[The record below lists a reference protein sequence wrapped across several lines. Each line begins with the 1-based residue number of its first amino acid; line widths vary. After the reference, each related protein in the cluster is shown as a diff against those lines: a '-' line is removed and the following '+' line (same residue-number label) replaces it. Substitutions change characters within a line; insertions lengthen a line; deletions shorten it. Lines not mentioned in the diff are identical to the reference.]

1 MSICLCIAFK
11 CTTLPLLA
19 TQNDL
24 FFFYIKSFLSLFSLI
39 CIFRTLFAIKSET
52 KGVNL
57 VFMKG
62 LCYLNLTKTKKWLK
76 TLFDFV
82 RLIVSYRASHTV
94 LHIKPISGVNKP
106 VYMCEQ
112 KLLTLYNLF
121 LHLFWSK
128 WNEKQTQTTTII
140 AATTS
145 NNMLFF

>member
-1 MSICLCIAFK
+1 MLFVNLYVNSFQMI
-11 CTTLPLLA
+11 TLPLLA
-19 TQNDL
+19 TQHDL
-24 FFFYIKSFLSLFSLI
+24 FLFYIKSFLSLFLPHLYFQNTFCNKKWNKGRKSGVYERSLLS
-39 CIFRTLFAIKSET
+39 TSNK
-52 KGVNL
+52 
-57 VFMKG
+57 KG
-62 LCYLNLTKTKKWLK
+62 LN
-76 TLFDFV
+76 TLRFR
-82 RLIVSYRASHTV
+82 RLIVSYWASHTV